1 MTQFIQGEKGGKGGG
16 GARTPVESPNSLRSA
31 SFARII
37 DVISEGEI
45 EGLVDGHKSI
55 YFDDTPLV
63 NADGTYNFKDVAVEV
78 RTGTIGQALLTNTDG
93 VESTQT
99 ISTALKYNQPVV
111 RSILTA
117 GTDMARLGIAV
128 GQLSQTN
135 TENGDIK
142 GTSVQH
148 KIEYRANG
156 GAWITVKTDTITGKT
171 MSGYERQITFK
182 LTGSAPWDVRVTRLT
197 ADSSSSAL
205 ANASTWTTLTGV
217 VTDKFR
223 YPATALIGIQI
234 NAEQFN
240 NIPTRS
246 YDIKGIKVKV
256 PSNYNPL
263 TRAYTG
269 AWDGSFKVA
278 WSDNPAW
285 CLYDLLINKRYGLGS
300 RIDAGMLDKWKF
312 YQIAQ
317 YCDQLVPDGKGGTE
331 PRFTCNLYLQTRVE
345 AYKFI
350 QDMASI
356 FRGITY
362 WATGAIIVN
371 QDAPAP
377 VRYQFNNTNVEGGIF
392 DRAGS
397 NVQTRHNVALVS
409 WNDPS
414 NGYKQSIEYVEDFAA
429 IQKMGY
435 VSETEVSAFGCTSQ
449 GMARRYGEW
458 LLYVEQNESEIIS
471 FTTGQE
477 GVIPL
482 PGDVIQVSDAFH
494 TGKRVS
500 GRVLSGST
508 QTSIQLDSAVTLESG
523 KTYKLHVIDADG
535 GFQTGTISTD
545 AGTVSTVSVTG
556 ISKVLAENT
565 TWVLSSDDLQPE
577 LFRVVG
583 VDEVEAGKYRVSC
596 LSYNPSKY
604 SYVERQQALQAPQT
618 SNLGSMQPDVAN
630 VVVTEQTNYD
640 KNDIPISRL
649 LVTWKPV
656 NAVSTAFFVEYRT
669 ADGQWQ
675 RTTTTTQYSAEI
687 PLLSDATSYEIRVIA
702 GNRMLGS
709 WANNPQT
716 ITYTPEAYSVPNI
729 TNLVMATAWATGQ
742 DVTIK
747 WDVVNAKAYEVQ
759 VLEGATVRRTIKATE
774 STYTYTAQDYKADG
788 CNTRSLTFKVRA
800 ISSNG
805 RTGAWS
811 QVVATNAQ
819 IGALQG
825 IKITSGVTQAFFEY
839 AKPADSDF
847 AGLCIWVD
855 TTANFTPSDANKVF
869 DGNDA
874 VITLSKLGNGA
885 PLVGGQ
891 TYYLR
896 AAGYDTFGKDT
907 LAISASTAF
916 SIYSVTS
923 QVQALQKSQLSA
935 DLQAPIELITAP
947 ASTAGSVNAR
957 IAQEA
962 TDRANA
968 VTAEAQT
975 RATADSTEKTE
986 RVNADSALS
995 SRIDTISATVNTNNS
1010 NQTAALQ
1017 TEQTARVNADGALGT
1032 RIDTVVAQANT
1043 DRSNYQALVNN
1054 EAAAR
1059 ANADGAQASQINTLI
1074 AKTNVRPNLC
1084 ADVDKWTISSAMF
1097 VEYGS
1102 DWGTMLKT
1110 NATGTQTAL
1119 SPFIGVREGGVY
1131 TLTYDSLLFANGGS
1145 VYLDLQG
1152 YDASDT
1158 EIWDAPQTTRS
1169 DRHDFSTTNSNRD
1182 RNAMQYTIPANVVKV
1197 RVRWV
1202 CQSIIGSN
1210 IALGIRQVK
1219 FEFGALPATA
1229 YTMEAQANLMSAT
1242 ISAVNQAAID
1252 RDNAQ
1257 ASQITTLQTQTNS
1270 NTASIQTQANSING
1284 LSAQYTV
1291 KTDVNGY
1298 VAGYGLATTANNGAP
1313 TSAFIVNADKFG
1325 VGAAGKGTAM
1335 PFVVDTVNNKVGING
1350 GAVIQGTLTASKA
1363 VIGSSSDNIIPDAE
1377 FYDLA
1382 WWKRAGLATVRDW
1395 TGQSTG
1401 WKSRR
1406 SMYLENGDTLSLPFG
1421 CDVGATYRIKIQVNI
1436 PSGFNGKFSPF
1447 VHVPTIQWLPMSDR
1461 NAGTLSTGNVCQFDA
1476 NSAKGL
1482 FEFETVYTNPSGNRD
1497 RIFQIR
1503 LIVEGNTGALPE
1515 IGGISITRMGDASL
1529 IVDGA
1534 VKARHIE
1541 AGSITADKLSVTDL
1555 SAVAANLGNVTITKG
1570 QGSDPYGWI
1579 RTNGKWWA
1587 DSADGTVIARNNN
1600 DGSTFFDSKAGSNRI
1615 WMSSWNDC
1623 GIEFPGIRMTNGGL
1637 TINQLDVI
1645 GTLNIRGNA
1654 VTQPVSVSSNSQISG
1669 NAGWQNVLN
1678 CSVNL
1683 PQAGNLFVLG
1693 NMRQGF
1699 PSGPSTFGCRILVD
1713 GATWYDTGV
1722 LGAALDSFLSPMSSK
1737 QVAAGTHTVELYWYG
1752 ASSVRLGDRG
1762 LFVLGTVR

>member
-1 MTQFIQGEKGGKGGG
+1 MAQFIQGEKGGKGGG

-78 RTGTIGQALLTNTDG
+78 RTGTIGQARLTNTDG
-93 VESTQT
+93 VEATQT

-117 GTDMARLGIAV
+117 GTDMVRLGIAV

-135 TENGDIK
+135 TKNGDIS

-148 KIEYRANG
+148 LIEYRPSG
-156 GAWITVKTDTITGKT
+156 GAWITVKTDVITGKT
-171 MSGYERQITFK
+171 MSGYERQVTFK

-197 ADSSSSAL
+197 ADSASSAL
-205 ANASTWTTLTGV
+205 VNASNWTTLTGI

-223 YPATALIGIQI
+223 YPATALVGIQI

-246 YDIKGIKVKV
+246 YDVRGIKVKV

-278 WSDNPAW
+278 WTDNPAW
-285 CLYDLLINKRYGLGS
+285 CLYDLLTNKRYGLGS

-508 QTSIQLDSAVTLESG
+508 QTSIKLDSSVTLLSG

-535 GFQTGTISTD
+535 GFQTGTVSSA
-545 AGTVSTVSVTG
+545 AGAVSTVSVTG
-556 ISKVLAENT
+556 IGKALAENT

-583 VDEVEAGKYRVSC
+583 IDELEPGKYRVSC

-604 SYVERQQALQAPQT
+604 SYVERQQALQAPKT

-687 PLLSDATSYEIRVIA
+687 PLLSDATSYEIRVVA
-702 GNRMLGS
+702 GNRLLGA

-716 ITYTPEAYSVPNI
+716 ITYTPEAYSVPAV
-729 TNLVMATAWATGQ
+729 TNLAMATAWATGQ
-742 DVTIK
+742 NVTIK
-747 WDVVNAKAYEVQ
+747 WDVTIAKAYDVQ
-759 VLEGATVRRTIKATE
+759 VFEGATLKRSIKVTD

-800 ISSNG
+800 ISANG

-825 IKITSGVTQAFFEY
+825 IKVTEGIGQVFLEY
-839 AKPADSDF
+839 AQPVDADF
-847 AGLCIWVD
+847 AGIRVWISTSSLFD
-855 TTANFTPSDANKVF
+855 LSDELVAY
-869 DGNDA
+869 DGRDSL
-874 VITLSKLGNGA
+874 ITLARLPNGSA
-885 PLVGGQ
+885 FDPAV

-896 AAGYDTFGKDT
+896 AAGYDSFGRDGLVASSSLQFKV
-907 LAISASTAF
+907 ISMSVADGSITATK
-916 SIYSVTS
+916 IADDSVTTPKLVS
-923 QVQALQKSQLSA
+923 
-935 DLQAPIELITAP
+935 
-947 ASTAGSVNAR
+947 GSVT
-957 IAQEA
+957 
-962 TDRANA
+962 TDKLIANA
-968 VTAEAQT
+968 VT
-975 RATADSTEKTE
+975 TEKIAASAVKTNNLDAKAVTAEKIDVTE
-986 RVNADSALS
+986 LSAL
-995 SRIDTISATVNTNNS
+995 
-1010 NQTAALQ
+1010 
-1017 TEQTARVNADGALGT
+1017 
-1032 RIDTVVAQANT
+1032 
-1043 DRSNYQALVNN
+1043 
-1054 EAAAR
+1054 
-1059 ANADGAQASQINTLI
+1059 
-1074 AKTNVRPNLC
+1074 
-1084 ADVDKWTISSAMF
+1084 
-1097 VEYGS
+1097 
-1102 DWGTMLKT
+1102 
-1110 NATGTQTAL
+1110 
-1119 SPFIGVREGGVY
+1119 
-1131 TLTYDSLLFANGGS
+1131 
-1145 VYLDLQG
+1145 
-1152 YDASDT
+1152 
-1158 EIWDAPQTTRS
+1158 
-1169 DRHDFSTTNSNRD
+1169 
-1182 RNAMQYTIPANVVKV
+1182 
-1197 RVRWV
+1197 
-1202 CQSIIGSN
+1202 
-1210 IALGIRQVK
+1210 
-1219 FEFGALPATA
+1219 
-1229 YTMEAQANLMSAT
+1229 
-1242 ISAVNQAAID
+1242 
-1252 RDNAQ
+1252 
-1257 ASQITTLQTQTNS
+1257 
-1270 NTASIQTQANSING
+1270 
-1284 LSAQYTV
+1284 
-1291 KTDVNGY
+1291 
-1298 VAGYGLATTANNGAP
+1298 
-1313 TSAFIVNADKFG
+1313 
-1325 VGAAGKGTAM
+1325 
-1335 PFVVDTVNNKVGING
+1335 
-1350 GAVIQGTLTASKA
+1350 
-1363 VIGSSSDNIIPDAE
+1363 
-1377 FYDLA
+1377 
-1382 WWKRAGLATVRDW
+1382 
-1395 TGQSTG
+1395 
-1401 WKSRR
+1401 
-1406 SMYLENGDTLSLPFG
+1406 
-1421 CDVGATYRIKIQVNI
+1421 
-1436 PSGFNGKFSPF
+1436 
-1447 VHVPTIQWLPMSDR
+1447 
-1461 NAGTLSTGNVCQFDA
+1461 
-1476 NSAKGL
+1476 
-1482 FEFETVYTNPSGNRD
+1482 
-1497 RIFQIR
+1497 
-1503 LIVEGNTGALPE
+1503 
-1515 IGGISITRMGDASL
+1515 
-1529 IVDGA
+1529 
-1534 VKARHIE
+1534 
-1541 AGSITADKLSVTDL
+1541 
-1555 SAVAANLGNVTITKG
+1555 AANLGNVNIIKG
-1570 QGSDPYGWI
+1570 QGSEPWGWI
-1579 RTNGKWWA
+1579 RTNGKWWG
-1587 DSADGTVIARNNN
+1587 DSADGTVIARDN
-1600 DGSTFFDSKAGSNRI
+1600 DYGTTFFDTKAGSNRI
-1615 WMSSWNDC
+1615 WMSTWNDC

-1637 TINQLDVI
+1637 TIDQLDVI
-1645 GTLNIRGNA
+1645 GTANIANNA
-1654 VTQPVSVSSNSQISG
+1654 VSLYRSLSSNTSVSVNRNSEYIGLSFVLDVPSVLLFSSMSGKTSGDRNYYEWRVDGIPITGQIKMMSLD
-1669 NAGWQNVLN
+1669 AGWHRVS
-1678 CSVNL
+1678 CVNTY
-1683 PQAGNLFVLG
+1683 GTNLTLYSAYIEFL
-1693 NMRQGF
+1693 
-1699 PSGPSTFGCRILVD
+1699 TF
-1713 GATWYDTGV
+1713 
-1722 LGAALDSFLSPMSSK
+1722 K
-1737 QVAAGTHTVELYWYG
+1737 K
-1752 ASSVRLGDRG
+1752 
-1762 LFVLGTVR
+1762 